1 MLDLLLGFSLAFLL
15 VRGWFR
21 GFVREAFDLAGLILG
36 AVLAFRLGGPVGRVL
51 HDMSG
56 VSEDL
61 TRLAGGVIVFFA
73 VGLGAALA
81 ARAVERAARLPG
93 LNLVNRVT
101 GAALAGLWGV
111 FLATLALTL
120 LAVLPL
126 PGAVASQV
134 DDSAVSRTL
143 TDPGGVP
150 QRLFSGL
157 SGDRVV
163 GTLLELRDA
172 VGARRV
178 MLEGDEV
185 LVLPPADPARLES
198 DHEAAFDVYERLNR
212 ARVDAGEDPL
222 AWAPALAEVAAGYA
236 RQMYLTGRF
245 AHADGDGSTA
255 SERLAAAGLTYR
267 VAGENLALAATSS
280 DVHRGLLDSPGHRAN
295 MLAPEFRR
303 VGVAVVSGPL
313 GLMTV
318 QVFTG

>member
-15 VRGWFR
+15 LRGWLR

-36 AVLAFRLGGPVGRVL
+36 AVLAFRLGAPVGRVL

-56 VSEDL
+56 VAEDL

-73 VGLGAALA
+73 VGLAAALG
-81 ARAVERAARLPG
+81 ARAVERTAERPG
-93 LNLVNRVT
+93 LNLVNRAS

-111 FLATLALTL
+111 FLATLLLTL

-126 PGAVASQV
+126 PGAVASRV
-134 DDSAVSRTL
+134 DGSVVSQAL
-143 TDPGGVP
+143 TDPAGVP

-163 GTLLELRDA
+163 ATLLELRDA
-172 VGARRV
+172 VGVRRV
-178 MLEGDEV
+178 TLEGDEV
-185 LVLPPADPARLES
+185 LVLPPAEPARLER
-198 DHEAAFDVYERLNR
+198 DPAAAADVYERLNR

-236 RQMYLTGRF
+236 RQMYVTGRF
-245 AHADGDGSTA
+245 AHADAGGRVAAD
-255 SERLAAAGLTYR
+255 RLQDAGLTYR
-267 VAGENLALAATSS
+267 VAGENLALAATPA

-295 MLAPEFRR
+295 MLAPEFSR